1 MAKAAGAR
9 CGSGAQEG
17 LGDRAE
23 RDEGQ
28 LCRRPRADRP
38 PRWPCL
44 AAIVLVEQAEF
55 ARPDQAV
62 TGNLGARC
70 AAPWLA
76 RWVSSGEGW
85 GLLHGHRWGLSHGH
99 GESFRARPSVSPS
112 AGFDRKSA
120 DSRSDRHGAAFQA
133 DAMDRIHEGDLGLN
147 PAGPPT
153 VGSLAHRRPH
163 LVGCQARQ
171 PGGGAVR
178 LMARARHGER
188 MPAPPRPRRLRLGR
202 RSIAHASVGC
212 GPLATHYVRADDRAA
227 RAALSDVRVRP
238 ARLWLELP
246 KRAAFSPSPSWP
258 TPSLSSRTR
267 WARPGA

>member
-171 PGGGAVR
+171 PGAVR
-178 LMARARHGER
+178 CGSWPEPAMVSACPLLLALAACASDGARSP
-188 MPAPPRPRRLRLGR
+188 MPASAAARWRRTTCEPTIELLAPRYPTYAFDLPGFGWSFQSAPRSARRRAGR
-202 RSIAHASVGC
+202 R
-212 GPLATHYVRADDRAA
+212 RR
-227 RAALSDVRVRP
+227 
-238 ARLWLELP
+238 
-246 KRAAFSPSPSWP
+246 
-258 TPSLSSRTR
+258 
-267 WARPGA
+267 